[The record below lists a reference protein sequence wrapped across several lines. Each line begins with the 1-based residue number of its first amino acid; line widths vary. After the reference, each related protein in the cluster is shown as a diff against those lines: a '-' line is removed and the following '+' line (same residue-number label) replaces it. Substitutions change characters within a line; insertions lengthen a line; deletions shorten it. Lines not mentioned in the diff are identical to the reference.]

1 MTKKQ
6 NSSQNIEAE
15 KPKTSVK
22 KRSKK
27 EVASKSAQQN
37 NSSVDEAEPKTN
49 HQADDGPE
57 VVDVS
62 KDDIIELERQTQD
75 QKQTIYSPKKAA
87 NRTNLVV
94 LMTGGI
100 LAVAIGFGAA
110 IGLYKYGVLFSPAS
124 PNEAQIDIKTNI
136 SKQNEQ
142 FSELEKK
149 VSSVQSKLE
158 LLILRTGTDNT
169 SEKFEFLDKEINQ
182 FTIELETINLQ
193 LSTLSKRTD
202 DLEKRPVLTAVPED
216 IIENHSKELEALK
229 ETLTQQREQVQ
240 AVMQDAETKEAIAKQ
255 AAREARIYLAVSRL
269 SAAIKN
275 GDTFAAVLI
284 DFEAASYLKAPD
296 ILHKYSET
304 GFVTKEQLIEDFPI
318 VARLALNSARSEAKD
333 AQGKTFADYLKTQL
347 KARSVMPRE
356 GMSADAIL
364 SRAEAAVKDDRLKD
378 ALSELEALDLTAR
391 NQMNDW
397 VSKAEERLAAVAYID
412 TIMAQIE
419 K

>member
-6 NSSQNIEAE
+6 DSTKNIEAE
-15 KPKTSVK
+15 KQKTSAK

-27 EVASKSAQQN
+27 EVGSKSAQQN

-62 KDDIIELERQTQD
+62 KDDIIELEQQTQD
-75 QKQTIYSPKKAA
+75 QKQTIYSHKTTP
-87 NRTNLVV
+87 NRTQFVV
-94 LMTGGI
+94 LIAGGI
-100 LAVAIGFGAA
+100 ISVAIGFGAA

-216 IIENHSKELEALK
+216 IIEKHSKELEALK

-240 AVMQDAETKEAIAKQ
+240 EVMQEAEAKEAIAKK
-255 AAREARIYLAVSRL
+255 AALEARIFSAVSRL
-269 SAAIKN
+269 STAVKN
-275 GDTFAAVLI
+275 GSNYADALV
-284 DFEAASYLKAPD
+284 DFEAASELKVPD
-296 ILHKYSET
+296 VLRKYAQT
-304 GFVTKEQLIEDFPI
+304 GFVTKEQLIEQFPTA
-318 VARLALNSARSEAKD
+318 ARLAVNSARSEGQD

-347 KARSVMPRE
+347 KARSVVPRE

-412 TIMAQIE
+412 TIMAQIG

>member
-6 NSSQNIEAE
+6 DSSENIEAE

-193 LSTLSKRTD
+193 LSKLSKRTD

-216 IIENHSKELEALK
+216 IIEKHSKELEALK

-240 AVMQDAETKEAIAKQ
+240 AVMQEAEAKETIAKQ
-255 AAREARIYLAVSRL
+255 AAREARIFSTVSRL
-269 SAAIKN
+269 STAIKN
-275 GDTFAAVLI
+275 GDNFAAVLI
-284 DFEAASYLKAPD
+284 DFEAASK
-296 ILHKYSET
+296 
-304 GFVTKEQLIEDFPI
+304 
-318 VARLALNSARSEAKD
+318 
-333 AQGKTFADYLKTQL
+333 
-347 KARSVMPRE
+347 
-356 GMSADAIL
+356 
-364 SRAEAAVKDDRLKD
+364 
-378 ALSELEALDLTAR
+378 
-391 NQMNDW
+391 
-397 VSKAEERLAAVAYID
+397 
-412 TIMAQIE
+412 QIE
-419 K
+419 PVIA

>member
-6 NSSQNIEAE
+6 DSSENIEAE

-216 IIENHSKELEALK
+216 IIEKHSKELEALK

-240 AVMQDAETKEAIAKQ
+240 EVMQEAEAKEAIAKK
-255 AAREARIYLAVSRL
+255 AALEARIFSAVSRL
-269 SAAIKN
+269 STAVKN
-275 GDTFAAVLI
+275 GSNYADALV
-284 DFEAASYLKAPD
+284 DFEAASELKVPD
-296 ILHKYSET
+296 VLRKYAQT
-304 GFVTKEQLIEDFPI
+304 GFVTKEQLIEQFPI
-318 VARLALNSARSEAKD
+318 AARLAVNSARSEGQD

-347 KARSVMPRE
+347 KARSVVPRE

-364 SRAEAAVKDDRLKD
+364 SRAEAAVKDDRLTD

-412 TIMAQIE
+412 TIMAQIG

>member
-1 MTKKQ
+1 
-6 NSSQNIEAE
+6 
-15 KPKTSVK
+15 
-22 KRSKK
+22 
-27 EVASKSAQQN
+27 
-37 NSSVDEAEPKTN
+37 
-49 HQADDGPE
+49 
-57 VVDVS
+57 
-62 KDDIIELERQTQD
+62 
-75 QKQTIYSPKKAA
+75 
-87 NRTNLVV
+87 
-94 LMTGGI
+94 
-100 LAVAIGFGAA
+100 
-110 IGLYKYGVLFSPAS
+110 
-124 PNEAQIDIKTNI
+124 IKTNI

-216 IIENHSKELEALK
+216 IIEKHSKELEALK

-240 AVMQDAETKEAIAKQ
+240 EVMQEAEAKEAIAKK
-255 AAREARIYLAVSRL
+255 AALEARIFSAVSRL
-269 SAAIKN
+269 STAVKN
-275 GDTFAAVLI
+275 GSNYADALV
-284 DFEAASYLKAPD
+284 DFEAASELKVPD
-296 ILHKYSET
+296 VLRKYAQT
-304 GFVTKEQLIEDFPI
+304 GFVTKEQLIEQFPTA
-318 VARLALNSARSEAKD
+318 ARLAVNSARSEGQD

-347 KARSVMPRE
+347 KARSVVPRE

-412 TIMAQIE
+412 TIMAQIG

>member
-6 NSSQNIEAE
+6 DSTKNIEAE
-15 KPKTSVK
+15 KQKTSAK

-27 EVASKSAQQN
+27 EVGSKSAQQN

-62 KDDIIELERQTQD
+62 KDDIIELEQQTQD
-75 QKQTIYSPKKAA
+75 QKQTIYSHKTTP
-87 NRTNLVV
+87 NRTQFVV
-94 LMTGGI
+94 LIAGGI
-100 LAVAIGFGAA
+100 ISVTIGFGAA

-216 IIENHSKELEALK
+216 IIEKHSKELEALK

-240 AVMQDAETKEAIAKQ
+240 DVMQEAEAKDAIAKK
-255 AAREARIYLAVSRL
+255 AALEARIFSAVSRL
-269 SAAIKN
+269 STAVKN
-275 GDTFAAVLI
+275 GSNYADALV
-284 DFEAASYLKAPD
+284 DFEAASELKVPD
-296 ILHKYSET
+296 VLRKYAQT
-304 GFVTKEQLIEDFPI
+304 GFVTKEQLIEQFPTA
-318 VARLALNSARSEAKD
+318 ARLAVNSARSEGQD

-347 KARSVMPRE
+347 KARSVVPRE

-412 TIMAQIE
+412 TIMAQIG

>member
-6 NSSQNIEAE
+6 DSSENIEAE

-62 KDDIIELERQTQD
+62 KDDIIDLERQTQD

-169 SEKFEFLDKEINQ
+169 SGKIEFLGKEINQ
-182 FTIELETINLQ
+182 FTAELETINLQ
-193 LSTLSKRTD
+193 LSKLSKRTD
-202 DLEKRPVLTAVPED
+202 DLEKRPVLQAVPED
-216 IIENHSKELEALK
+216 IIEKHSKELEALQ

-240 AVMQDAETKEAIAKQ
+240 AVMQEAEAKETIAKQ
-255 AAREARIYLAVSRL
+255 AAREARIFSTVSRL
-269 SAAIKN
+269 STAIKN
-275 GDTFAAVLI
+275 GDNFAAVLI
-284 DFEAASYLKAPD
+284 DFEAAINFKAPD
-296 ILHKYSET
+296 ILHKYAET
-304 GFVTKEQLIEDFPI
+304 GFVSKEQLIKDFPI
-318 VARLALNSARSEAKD
+318 AARLALNSARSEAKD

-364 SRAEAAVKDDRLKD
+364 SRAEAAVKDDRMTD
-378 ALSELEALDLTAR
+378 ALSELDALDLIAR
-391 NQMNDW
+391 DQMGDW
-397 VSKAEERLAAVAYID
+397 ISKARERHAAVAYID

>member
-6 NSSQNIEAE
+6 DSTKNIEAE
-15 KPKTSVK
+15 KQKTSAK

-27 EVASKSAQQN
+27 EVGSKSAQQN

-62 KDDIIELERQTQD
+62 KDDIIELEQQTQD
-75 QKQTIYSPKKAA
+75 QKQTIYSHKTTP
-87 NRTNLVV
+87 NRTQFVV
-94 LMTGGI
+94 LIAGGI
-100 LAVAIGFGAA
+100 ISVAIGFGAA

-216 IIENHSKELEALK
+216 IIEKHSKELEALK

-240 AVMQDAETKEAIAKQ
+240 EVMQEAEAKEAIAKK
-255 AAREARIYLAVSRL
+255 AALEARIFSAVSRL
-269 SAAIKN
+269 STAVKN
-275 GDTFAAVLI
+275 GSNYADALV
-284 DFEAASYLKAPD
+284 DFEAASELKVPD
-296 ILHKYSET
+296 VLRKYAQT
-304 GFVTKEQLIEDFPI
+304 GFVTKEQLIEQFPTA
-318 VARLALNSARSEAKD
+318 ARLAVNSARSEGQD

-347 KARSVMPRE
+347 KARSVVPRE

-364 SRAEAAVKDDRLKD
+364 SRAEAAVKDDRLKE

-412 TIMAQIE
+412 TIMAQIG

>member
-6 NSSQNIEAE
+6 DSTKNIEAE
-15 KPKTSVK
+15 KQKTSAK

-62 KDDIIELERQTQD
+62 KDDIIELEQQTQD
-75 QKQTIYSPKKAA
+75 QKQTIYSHKTTP
-87 NRTNLVV
+87 NRTQFVV
-94 LMTGGI
+94 LIAGGI
-100 LAVAIGFGAA
+100 ISVAIGFGAA

-216 IIENHSKELEALK
+216 IIEKHSKELEALK

-240 AVMQDAETKEAIAKQ
+240 EVMQEAEAKEAIAKK
-255 AAREARIYLAVSRL
+255 AALEARIFSAVSRL
-269 SAAIKN
+269 STAVKN
-275 GDTFAAVLI
+275 GSNYADALV
-284 DFEAASYLKAPD
+284 DFEAASELKVPD
-296 ILHKYSET
+296 VLRKYAQT
-304 GFVTKEQLIEDFPI
+304 GFVTKEQLIEQFPTA
-318 VARLALNSARSEAKD
+318 ARLAVNSARSEGQD

-347 KARSVMPRE
+347 KARSVVPRE

-412 TIMAQIE
+412 TIMAQIG

>member
-6 NSSQNIEAE
+6 DSTKNIEAE
-15 KPKTSVK
+15 KQKTSAK

-27 EVASKSAQQN
+27 EVGSKSAQQN

-62 KDDIIELERQTQD
+62 KDDIIELEQQTQD
-75 QKQTIYSPKKAA
+75 QKQTIYSHKTTP
-87 NRTNLVV
+87 NRTQFVV
-94 LMTGGI
+94 LIAGGI
-100 LAVAIGFGAA
+100 ISVTIGFGAA

-216 IIENHSKELEALK
+216 IIEKHSKELEALK

-240 AVMQDAETKEAIAKQ
+240 EVMQEAEAKEAIAKK
-255 AAREARIYLAVSRL
+255 AALEARIFSAVSRL
-269 SAAIKN
+269 STAVKN
-275 GDTFAAVLI
+275 GSNYADALV
-284 DFEAASYLKAPD
+284 DFEAASELKVPD
-296 ILHKYSET
+296 VLRKYAQT
-304 GFVTKEQLIEDFPI
+304 GFVTKEQLIEQFPTA
-318 VARLALNSARSEAKD
+318 ARLAVNSARSEGQD

-347 KARSVMPRE
+347 KARSVVPRE

-412 TIMAQIE
+412 TIMAQIG